1 MPRVHSVSCS
11 VTPTKG
17 DGKRTEGGIGGG
29 GNGWGHRGSEGEI
42 PGPGRAGGGSA
53 GLRGSCGCIGQSRE
67 GGVESRAPDTAPSP
81 WESCSRAVALPPPAG
96 RRGVPAAI
104 LLSLGFGRW
113 WQPLTVRFCRQSREQ
128 IKGEGTELSGDS
140 WRRAEP
146 PSSSAEVPPGLE
158 RGTGLWSRWAAWG
171 NGNYRIVEYLKLE
184 RAHKDHG

>member
-1 MPRVHSVSCS
+1 MGASGIRRGNPRAGARRRRLRGAAGLLWLH
-11 VTPTKG
+11 
-17 DGKRTEGGIGGG
+17 RAEQRGGCGIPSP
-29 GNGWGHRGSEGEI
+29 RYSPEPLGELL
-42 PGPGRAGGGSA
+42 PGRGFA
-53 GLRGSCGCIGQSRE
+53 
-67 GGVESRAPDTAPSP
+67 
-81 WESCSRAVALPPPAG
+81 PPAG